1 MPNTTFN
8 INPIISL
15 AYNMADCRQK
25 YVLFVGAG
33 VSKDAGVPSGW
44 DILIHTLEKIMMQE
58 DGARKI
64 SKEEIEKYYK
74 EKYEDRFGYSE
85 IMGQLFP
92 SNEEQR
98 DYLKSFFKGIS
109 PGEAHRLIAELVKER
124 LIKYIVTTNFDTLIE
139 AALDDIGLKS
149 QYTVIDSNDDVLTSK
164 PWNKEDICRIY
175 KMHGTIEKGII
186 RNTKKDLIKLPE
198 ELAKDCL
205 DVIER
210 HGMIVLG
217 YAANED
223 DKAACDIFYQR
234 KFKGYTLYWTSIN
247 NMLSTNAARILSKQD
262 GVVIPIK
269 GASLFLRELMDRIK
283 IAQRSAEQTPE
294 AIAEVRFES
303 MFKSP
308 KPDVEILQ
316 TIDREKARLVNY
328 VEQTLNDI
336 VEIRYDTL
344 WGGFVKIFQYSHNY
358 LLLMEQII
366 KYRNEYW
373 EPATKIFEQISSL
386 NKSGDRAGKEGLINY
401 LFYCILEVSGALALE
416 NNKFTL
422 LRNMLDIN
430 RLRKRGDG
438 IEYILQWNTHA
449 NFIDI
454 KNEEEA
460 KQKGNKWIVPMF
472 HYLLSVIGNP
482 DFPFKFDLK
491 TKLIET
497 DLLYFV
503 YSVKNPEDSGFR
515 YWFPRSPVYSTY
527 GAPPFFK
534 KIKYDE
540 KFGTIVAKQLFD
552 TDYASFL
559 SILKKAKEIIHDR
572 FQSAYFEAFGA
583 EDILND
589 F

>member
-1 MPNTTFN
+1 MQSKVFN

-15 AYNMADCRQK
+15 AYNMADCSQK

-44 DILIHTLEKIMMQE
+44 DILIHTLEKIMIQE
-58 DGARKI
+58 NGTKKL
-64 SKEEIEKYYK
+64 SKDEIEKYYI

-85 IMGQLFP
+85 IIGQLFP

-109 PGEAHRLIAELVKER
+109 PGGAHRLIAELVKER
-124 LIKYIVTTNFDTLIE
+124 LIKYIVTTNLDTLIE
-139 AALDDIGLKS
+139 TALDDIGLKG

-164 PWNKEDICRIY
+164 PWNKEDVCRIY
-175 KMHGTIEKGII
+175 KIHGTIEKWVI

-205 DVIER
+205 DIIER
-210 HGMIVLG
+210 HGMLVLG
-217 YAANED
+217 YAANDD
-223 DKAACDIFYQR
+223 DKAVCDIFYQR
-234 KFKGYTLYWTSIN
+234 KFKGYTLYWTSLDSK
-247 NMLSTNAARILSKQD
+247 LSTNATKILGKQD
-262 GVVIPIK
+262 GVLIPIK
-269 GASLFLRELMDRIK
+269 GAALFLQELRDRIK

-294 AIAEVRFES
+294 AIAEIRFES
-303 MFKSP
+303 MFKAP

-316 TIDREKARLVNY
+316 TIDRESILLVSY
-328 VEQTLNDI
+328 IEQTLSDI
-336 VEIRYDTL
+336 TEIRYDTL
-344 WGGFVKIFQYSHNY
+344 WDGFVKVFQYSYNY
-358 LLLMEQII
+358 LLLMEQIM

-373 EPATKIFEQISSL
+373 APATKIFERICAL
-386 NKSGDRAGKEGLINY
+386 NKSGDRASTDGVINY
-401 LFYCILEVSGALALE
+401 LFYCVLEISGALALE

-430 RLRKRGDG
+430 RLRRRGDG
-438 IEYILQWNTHA
+438 MEYVLKWNTHA
-449 NFIDI
+449 NFIDV

-460 KQKGNKWIVPMF
+460 KQKGTKWIVPMF

-482 DFPFKFDLK
+482 DFPLKFDIK

-503 YSVKNPEDSGFR
+503 YSVKNPEDSNFR
-515 YWFPRSPVYSTY
+515 YWVPRSPVYSTC

-534 KIKYDE
+534 KIKYD
-540 KFGTIVAKQLFD
+540 KTFGEAVAKQLFD
-552 TDYASFL
+552 TDYAGL
-559 SILKKAKEIIHDR
+559 LGVLKNAKDVIHDQFR
-572 FQSAYFEAFGA
+572 SMYFEAFGA
-583 EDILND
+583 EDVLND